1 MTASARRRIETPSV
15 PEVVVVVSGAS
26 VVMSVDV
33 DGASVVVVVEGVVT
47 AQSQNADVAAS
58 RRTMQLT
65 LPIKKDEYDPPVHSL
80 PPQVALTSGSS
91 RGTRIASTKSTMQ
104 YPAQSVISGLNKL
117 MRSGA

>member
-1 MTASARRRIETPSV
+1 MTANARRRIDTPLV

-33 DGASVVVVVEGVVT
+33 EGALVVEVVDVVVT
-47 AQSQNADVAAS
+47 AQSTNADTAAS

-65 LPIKKDEYDPPVHSL
+65 SPMKKDEYDPPVHSV
-80 PPQVALTSGSS
+80 PPQVARTSGSS

-104 YPAQSVISGLNKL
+104 YPAQSEISGLNKL
-117 MRSGA
+117 IRSGA